1 MMMTIII
8 IIIIDSYFLKH
19 INFSLTKN
27 ITDTEINVVPHPKKK
42 KKKKKKKKNR
52 SLADIVSL
60 FWQSDQAGVCASA
73 ILCWCCCCR

>member
-1 MMMTIII
+1 MMMMMMMMTIII

-27 ITDTEINVVPHPKKK
+27 ITDTEINVVPHPKKTK
-42 KKKKKKKKNR
+42 TKTKKNR

-73 ILCWCCCCR
+73 ILC